1 MSKPKIYIAS
11 CSFGKDSIAT
21 ILLALENGEPIDR
34 CVFSEVMFDN
44 SRNISGEIPE
54 HIEWIRNV
62 AKPKLEAL
70 GVAVD
75 IVRSSEDYISQFF
88 KVRGT
93 KTKHPERI
101 GKLQGFPIGGNC
113 RMNSCGK
120 IAPIHK
126 YYRQFRNQGY
136 DIVQYVGIAYDE
148 PKRLARLHG
157 SQVSLLAKYKY
168 TERMAMRKCE
178 EYDLVSPLYKS
189 ANRGGCWFC
198 PNCKVKGFIHLRQHH
213 PELWEELRKLSK
225 VENTISKHFSYERTF
240 AQIEERMNAEERQ
253 LKLFEL

>member
-178 EYDLVSPLYKS
+178 EYDLISPLYKS
-189 ANRGGCWFC
+189 ANRGG
-198 PNCKVKGFIHLRQHH
+198 VGFVRTA
-213 PELWEELRKLSK
+213 KSK
-225 VENTISKHFSYERTF
+225 AFFICDSIIRSYGKNLENSAK
-240 AQIEERMNAEERQ
+240 
-253 LKLFEL
+253 